1 MKIGYARVSTVDQN
15 EARQME
21 ALREE
26 GVEMIYMDKKSGK
39 DFNRPEYQKMIASLK
54 KGDVLVVHS
63 IDRLGR
69 NYEEIIAEWRKITKE
84 IEADIIVQD
93 MPLLNTTQNKDL
105 TGTLIADIVLQ
116 LLSYVAQR
124 ERENIRQRQ
133 KEGIAIA
140 KAQGKYKGRA
150 KKKSIKNFLITPSS
164 DGRMEKSQKFNLL
177 KLWEYQE
184 VRCINYWRMSEMIDF
199 TNKSITT
206 QNNVE
211 SERLLKKAVAQ
222 GFKLPKMRKSNRV
235 M

>member
-1 MKIGYARVSTVDQN
+1 MKIGYARVSTVEQN

-26 GVEMIYMDKKSGK
+26 GVDKIYMDKKSGK
-39 DFNRPEYQKMIASLK
+39 DFNRPEYQKMIASLQ
-54 KGDVLVVHS
+54 KGDVLVIHS

-84 IEADIIVQD
+84 IEADIVVQD

-150 KKKSIKNFLITPSS
+150 KKEVNTELFEKTKQRWKDGEITKVQFAEIMGVSR
-164 DGRMEKSQKFNLL
+164 GTL
-177 KLWEYQE
+177 Y
-184 VRCINYWRMSEMIDF
+184 
-199 TNKSITT
+199 
-206 QNNVE
+206 
-211 SERLLKKAVAQ
+211 
-222 GFKLPKMRKSNRV
+222 KMLGGEQ
-235 M
+235 

>member
-26 GVEMIYMDKKSGK
+26 GVDRIYMDKKSGK
-39 DFNRPEYQKMIASLK
+39 DFNRPEYQKMIASLQ

-69 NYEEIIAEWRKITKE
+69 NYEEIITEWRKITKE

-93 MPLLNTTQNKDL
+93 MPLLNTSQNKDL

-150 KKKSIKNFLITPSS
+150 KKEINKKLFEDTKARWQNGEITKIQFAEIIGVSRGTLYKILGEEKN
-164 DGRMEKSQKFNLL
+164 D
-177 KLWEYQE
+177 
-184 VRCINYWRMSEMIDF
+184 
-199 TNKSITT
+199 
-206 QNNVE
+206 
-211 SERLLKKAVAQ
+211 
-222 GFKLPKMRKSNRV
+222 
-235 M
+235 

>member
-1 MKIGYARVSTVDQN
+1 MKVGYVRVSTVDQN
-15 EARQME
+15 EARQIE
-21 ALREE
+21 AMKED
-26 GVEMIYMDKKSGK
+26 GVEKIYMDKKSGK
-39 DFNRPEYQKMIASLK
+39 DFNRPEYQKMIASLQK
-54 KGDVLVVHS
+54 DDILVIHS

-69 NYEEIIAEWRKITKE
+69 NYEEIIAEWRRITKE

-150 KKKSIKNFLITPSS
+150 KKEIDKELFKETKRSWQRGEITKVQFAEIMGVSRSTLYKLLEGDKN
-164 DGRMEKSQKFNLL
+164 D
-177 KLWEYQE
+177 
-184 VRCINYWRMSEMIDF
+184 
-199 TNKSITT
+199 
-206 QNNVE
+206 
-211 SERLLKKAVAQ
+211 
-222 GFKLPKMRKSNRV
+222 
-235 M
+235 

>member
-1 MKIGYARVSTVDQN
+1 MKVGYVRVSTVDQN
-15 EARQME
+15 EARQIE
-21 ALREE
+21 AMKED
-26 GVEMIYMDKKSGK
+26 GVEKIYMDKRSGK
-39 DFNRPEYQKMIASLK
+39 DFNRPEYQRMIASLQ
-54 KGDVLVVHS
+54 KGDILVIHS

-84 IEADIIVQD
+84 IEADIVVQD

-150 KKKSIKNFLITPSS
+150 KKEIDKELFKETKRSWQRGKITKVQFAEIMGVSRS
-164 DGRMEKSQKFNLL
+164 TLYKLL
-177 KLWEYQE
+177 EGDK
-184 VRCINYWRMSEMIDF
+184 DD
-199 TNKSITT
+199 
-206 QNNVE
+206 
-211 SERLLKKAVAQ
+211 
-222 GFKLPKMRKSNRV
+222 
-235 M
+235 

>member
-1 MKIGYARVSTVDQN
+1 MKVGYVRVSTVDQN
-15 EARQME
+15 EARQIE
-21 ALREE
+21 AMKED
-26 GVEMIYMDKKSGK
+26 GVEKIYIDKKSGK
-39 DFNRPEYQKMIASLK
+39 DFNRPEYQKMIASLQ
-54 KGDVLVVHS
+54 KGDILVIHS

-84 IEADIIVQD
+84 IEADIVVQD

-150 KKKSIKNFLITPSS
+150 KKEIDKELFKETKRSWQRGEITKVQFAEIMGVSRS
-164 DGRMEKSQKFNLL
+164 TLYKLL
-177 KLWEYQE
+177 EGDK
-184 VRCINYWRMSEMIDF
+184 DD
-199 TNKSITT
+199 
-206 QNNVE
+206 
-211 SERLLKKAVAQ
+211 
-222 GFKLPKMRKSNRV
+222 
-235 M
+235 

>member
-21 ALREE
+21 ALRED
-26 GVEMIYMDKKSGK
+26 VVDRIYMDKKSGK
-39 DFNRPEYQKMIASLK
+39 DFNRPEYQKMISELH
-54 KGDVLVVHS
+54 KGDVLVIHS

-69 NYEEIIAEWRKITKE
+69 NYEEIITEWRKITKE

-93 MPLLNTTQNKDL
+93 MPLLNTSQNKDL

-140 KAQGKYKGRA
+140 KARGKYKGRA
-150 KKKSIKNFLITPSS
+150 KKEIDKKLFEDTKARWQNGEITKIQFAEIIGVSR
-164 DGRMEKSQKFNLL
+164 GTLYKILGEEK
-177 KLWEYQE
+177 
-184 VRCINYWRMSEMIDF
+184 DD
-199 TNKSITT
+199 
-206 QNNVE
+206 
-211 SERLLKKAVAQ
+211 
-222 GFKLPKMRKSNRV
+222 
-235 M
+235 

>member
-1 MKIGYARVSTVDQN
+1 MKIGYARVSTVEQN

-26 GVEMIYMDKKSGK
+26 GVDKIYMDKKSGK
-39 DFNRPEYQKMIASLK
+39 DFNRPEYQKMIASLQ
-54 KGDVLVVHS
+54 KGDVLVIHS

-84 IEADIIVQD
+84 IEADIVVQD

-150 KKKSIKNFLITPSS
+150 KKEVDKELFEKAKQRWQAGEITKVQFAEIMGVSR
-164 DGRMEKSQKFNLL
+164 GTL
-177 KLWEYQE
+177 Y
-184 VRCINYWRMSEMIDF
+184 
-199 TNKSITT
+199 
-206 QNNVE
+206 
-211 SERLLKKAVAQ
+211 
-222 GFKLPKMRKSNRV
+222 KMLGGEQ
-235 M
+235 

>member
-21 ALREE
+21 ALRED
-26 GVEMIYMDKKSGK
+26 GVDRIYMDKKSGK
-39 DFNRPEYQKMIASLK
+39 DFNRPEYQKMISELH
-54 KGDVLVVHS
+54 KGDVLVIHS

-69 NYEEIIAEWRKITKE
+69 NYEEIITEWRKITKE

-93 MPLLNTTQNKDL
+93 MPLLNTSQNKDL

-140 KAQGKYKGRA
+140 KARGKYKGRA
-150 KKKSIKNFLITPSS
+150 KKEIDKKLFEDTKARWQNGEITKIQFAETIGVSR
-164 DGRMEKSQKFNLL
+164 GTLYRILGEEK
-177 KLWEYQE
+177 
-184 VRCINYWRMSEMIDF
+184 DD
-199 TNKSITT
+199 
-206 QNNVE
+206 
-211 SERLLKKAVAQ
+211 
-222 GFKLPKMRKSNRV
+222 
-235 M
+235 

>member
-26 GVEMIYMDKKSGK
+26 GVDRIYMDKKSGK
-39 DFNRPEYQKMIASLK
+39 DFNRPEYQKMIASLQ
-54 KGDVLVVHS
+54 KGDILVIHS

-150 KKKSIKNFLITPSS
+150 KKEIDKELFKETKRSWQRGEITKVQFAEIMGVSRS
-164 DGRMEKSQKFNLL
+164 TLYKLL
-177 KLWEYQE
+177 EGDK
-184 VRCINYWRMSEMIDF
+184 DD
-199 TNKSITT
+199 
-206 QNNVE
+206 
-211 SERLLKKAVAQ
+211 
-222 GFKLPKMRKSNRV
+222 
-235 M
+235 

>member
-1 MKIGYARVSTVDQN
+1 MKVGYVRVSTVDQN
-15 EARQME
+15 EARQIE
-21 ALREE
+21 AMQED
-26 GVEMIYMDKKSGK
+26 GVEKIYIDKKSGK
-39 DFNRPEYQKMIASLK
+39 DFNRPEYQKMIASLQ
-54 KGDVLVVHS
+54 KGDILVIHS

-140 KAQGKYKGRA
+140 KSQGKYKGRS
-150 KKKSIKNFLITPSS
+150 KKEINKDLFEETKRSWQMGEITKAQFAETIGVSRS
-164 DGRMEKSQKFNLL
+164 TLYKLL
-177 KLWEYQE
+177 EGDK
-184 VRCINYWRMSEMIDF
+184 DD
-199 TNKSITT
+199 
-206 QNNVE
+206 
-211 SERLLKKAVAQ
+211 
-222 GFKLPKMRKSNRV
+222 
-235 M
+235 

>member
-26 GVEMIYMDKKSGK
+26 GVDRIYMDKKSGK

-69 NYEEIIAEWRKITKE
+69 NYEEIITEWRKITKE

-140 KAQGKYKGRA
+140 KSQGKYKGRA
-150 KKKSIKNFLITPSS
+150 KKEINKELFEDTKSRWQNGEITKIQFAEIVGVSR
-164 DGRMEKSQKFNLL
+164 GTLYKILEEEK
-177 KLWEYQE
+177 
-184 VRCINYWRMSEMIDF
+184 DD
-199 TNKSITT
+199 
-206 QNNVE
+206 
-211 SERLLKKAVAQ
+211 
-222 GFKLPKMRKSNRV
+222 
-235 M
+235 

>member
-1 MKIGYARVSTVDQN
+1 MKVGYVRVSTVDQN
-15 EARQME
+15 EARQIE
-21 ALREE
+21 AMKED
-26 GVEMIYMDKKSGK
+26 GVEKIYIDKKSGK
-39 DFNRPEYQKMIASLK
+39 DFNRPEYQKMIASLQ
-54 KGDVLVVHS
+54 KGDILVIHS

-140 KAQGKYKGRA
+140 KSQGKYKGRS
-150 KKKSIKNFLITPSS
+150 KKEINKDLFEETKRSWQMGEITKAQFAETIGVSRS
-164 DGRMEKSQKFNLL
+164 TLYKLL
-177 KLWEYQE
+177 EGDK
-184 VRCINYWRMSEMIDF
+184 DD
-199 TNKSITT
+199 
-206 QNNVE
+206 
-211 SERLLKKAVAQ
+211 
-222 GFKLPKMRKSNRV
+222 
-235 M
+235 

>member
-69 NYEEIIAEWRKITKE
+69 NYEEIITEWRKITKE

-124 ERENIRQRQ
+124 ERENIRKRQ

-150 KKKSIKNFLITPSS
+150 KKEINKELFENTKIRWQNGEITKVEFADIMGISRS
-164 DGRMEKSQKFNLL
+164 TLYKLL
-177 KLWEYQE
+177 EDE
-184 VRCINYWRMSEMIDF
+184 END
-199 TNKSITT
+199 
-206 QNNVE
+206 
-211 SERLLKKAVAQ
+211 
-222 GFKLPKMRKSNRV
+222 
-235 M
+235 

>member
-1 MKIGYARVSTVDQN
+1 MKIGYVRVSTVDQN
-15 EARQME
+15 EARQIE
-21 ALREE
+21 AMKED
-26 GVEMIYMDKKSGK
+26 GVEKIYMDKKSGK
-39 DFNRPEYQKMIASLK
+39 DFNRPEYQKMIASLQ
-54 KGDVLVVHS
+54 KGDILVIHS

-69 NYEEIIAEWRKITKE
+69 NYEEIITEWRKITKE

-150 KKKSIKNFLITPSS
+150 KKEIDKELFKETKRSWQRGEITKVQFAEIMGVSRS
-164 DGRMEKSQKFNLL
+164 TLYKLL
-177 KLWEYQE
+177 EGDK
-184 VRCINYWRMSEMIDF
+184 DD
-199 TNKSITT
+199 
-206 QNNVE
+206 
-211 SERLLKKAVAQ
+211 
-222 GFKLPKMRKSNRV
+222 
-235 M
+235 

>member
-1 MKIGYARVSTVDQN
+1 MKIGYVRVSTIEQN
-15 EARQME
+15 EARQIE
-21 ALREE
+21 AMKTD
-26 GVEMIYMDKKSGK
+26 GVEKIYMDKKSGK
-39 DFNRPEYQKMIASLK
+39 DFNRPEYQKIIASLH
-54 KGDVLVVHS
+54 KGDILIIHS

-140 KAQGKYKGRA
+140 KAQGKYKGRS
-150 KKKSIKNFLITPSS
+150 KK
-164 DGRMEKSQKFNLL
+164 E
-177 KLWEYQE
+177 
-184 VRCINYWRMSEMIDF
+184 INKDLFEETKRSW
-199 TNKSITT
+199 
-206 QNNVE
+206 
-211 SERLLKKAVAQ
+211 
-222 GFKLPKMRKSNRV
+222 
-235 M
+235 

>member
-26 GVEMIYMDKKSGK
+26 GVDKIYMDKKSGK
-39 DFNRPEYQKMIASLK
+39 DFNRPEYQKMIASLQ

-69 NYEEIIAEWRKITKE
+69 NYDEIITEWRKITKE

-93 MPLLNTTQNKDL
+93 MPLLNTSQNKDL
-105 TGTLIADIVLQ
+105 TGTFIADIVLQ

-150 KKKSIKNFLITPSS
+150 KKEIDKKLFENTKTRWQSGEITKVQFAEIMGISR
-164 DGRMEKSQKFNLL
+164 GTLYKLL
-177 KLWEYQE
+177 ED
-184 VRCINYWRMSEMIDF
+184 NAND
-199 TNKSITT
+199 
-206 QNNVE
+206 
-211 SERLLKKAVAQ
+211 
-222 GFKLPKMRKSNRV
+222 
-235 M
+235 

>member
-1 MKIGYARVSTVDQN
+1 
-15 EARQME
+15 
-21 ALREE
+21 
-26 GVEMIYMDKKSGK
+26 
-39 DFNRPEYQKMIASLK
+39 MIASLK

-150 KKKSIKNFLITPSS
+150 KKEINKELFDNTKIRWQNGEITKVQFAEIMGISRS
-164 DGRMEKSQKFNLL
+164 TLYKLL
-177 KLWEYQE
+177 EDE
-184 VRCINYWRMSEMIDF
+184 GND
-199 TNKSITT
+199 
-206 QNNVE
+206 
-211 SERLLKKAVAQ
+211 
-222 GFKLPKMRKSNRV
+222 
-235 M
+235 